1 MNTQPNFGGS
11 RCQNIR
17 QEIVTAGYRRAELL
31 LIGELIVVFA
41 VLLQPHGGHISRFC
55 DKLPV
60 VTSAVGH
67 GICSALVS

>member
-1 MNTQPNFGGS
+1 M
-11 RCQNIR
+11 
-17 QEIVTAGYRRAELL
+17 TAGYRRAELL